1 MLALSFLSKHGA
13 DLHNRPFRL
22 LAGQISNMGI
32 DTLRYILR
40 PDSGFLCVNLG
51 LFRRPGAFLI
61 LPLPTAGFAAE
72 IGLVALVFQF
82 FFLPNGLLFF
92 RGQLHFPERW
102 RDVLANKIEVD
113 LHRLGG
119 FNTAL
124 AVTLMDKDFLDE
136 LMSAPMIK

>member
-1 MLALSFLSKHGA
+1 
-13 DLHNRPFRL
+13 
-22 LAGQISNMGI
+22 MGI

-40 PDSGFLCVNLG
+40 PDSGFLRVNLG
-51 LFRRPGAFLI
+51 LFCRSGAFLI

-92 RGQLHFPERW
+92 RGQLHFSERR
-102 RDVLANKIEVD
+102 RDVLANKIEVN

-119 FNTAL
+119 FDTAL
-124 AVTLMDKDFLDE
+124 AVTLMDKDFDSNSLSMVVVMVSKS
-136 LMSAPMIK
+136 LYLSIRAINFSADFLPWS